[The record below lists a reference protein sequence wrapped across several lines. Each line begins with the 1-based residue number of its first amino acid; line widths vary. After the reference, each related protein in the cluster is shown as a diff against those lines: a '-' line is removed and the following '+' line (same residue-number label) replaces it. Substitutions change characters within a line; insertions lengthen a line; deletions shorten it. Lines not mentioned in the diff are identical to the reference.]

1 MVVVAWVVVV
11 VVLVAVF
18 FLLVVER
25 PWRREVAVE
34 GKRRRAV
41 EGRGAL
47 RKLGLGEEQGAGGC
61 LVGGRRGL
69 WASGL
74 RLRLG
79 VSGEGSGREGRGS
92 ARESSAPWGGQK
104 KARPGG
110 GRVPRGRG
118 PRPDRE
124 GASRPPDGLETAAR
138 HTGRRGSGLLES

>member
-47 RKLGLGEEQGAGGC
+47 RKLGLGPWHGDAC
-61 LVGGRRGL
+61 ARGQV
-69 WASGL
+69 W
-74 RLRLG
+74 RL
-79 VSGEGSGREGRGS
+79 
-92 ARESSAPWGGQK
+92 
-104 KARPGG
+104 
-110 GRVPRGRG
+110 
-118 PRPDRE
+118 
-124 GASRPPDGLETAAR
+124 
-138 HTGRRGSGLLES
+138 